1 MSVEAEG
8 DAVELIGAKQF
19 FQEHFASKRRKQPFN
34 FKVFQPTNAKTAEV
48 PAAPI
53 PGEVEVPTATATGTA
68 TLLSYFGCGD
78 VADVDE
84 RDDSPN
90 VWNRLLPCHGGVRE
104 TNTPASDEPREST
117 IELQLVDD
125 DEKDAADDLVDETST
140 KDDADKAKSVQT
152 SASKRTEEVLAIVE
166 EIDTPEEH
174 MLKVKAET
182 RLAPNKRHSRLR
194 TRMDAKR
201 DRSRGRSKSKARD
214 GEQRASRSARSR
226 SRSRRPIKLRQEK
239 TGSSLSMCSTGTV
252 CSKKS
257 WADIG
262 SVGQKGADDFGTGW
276 LAIEE
281 DAAEAESDAST
292 FLASNESSKQTK
304 GKPEPNES
312 SKHKKGKP
320 DRAGKPFHFKVPKVP
335 GKNSNAKLESEN
347 KRLREELA
355 QLSLASE
362 NEKLRAEIARLKA
375 QQNLWF
381 V

>member
-1 MSVEAEG
+1 LCTSAHRTPKAPR
-8 DAVELIGAKQF
+8 AVYHSSGLV
-19 FQEHFASKRRKQPFN
+19 S
-34 FKVFQPTNAKTAEV
+34 TAV
-48 PAAPI
+48 PPD
-53 PGEVEVPTATATGTA
+53 P
-68 TLLSYFGCGD
+68 
-78 VADVDE
+78 
-84 RDDSPN
+84 
-90 VWNRLLPCHGGVRE
+90 
-104 TNTPASDEPREST
+104 
-117 IELQLVDD
+117 VDD

-262 SVGQKGADDFGTGW
+262 SVGQKEADGFGTGW